1 MRYSAQTDR
10 FVHDRLPPPAQGPR
24 LDYNLPELQLP
35 AQVNLVQ
42 ALFEGAARRGLAD
55 RPLLRSPRRTL
66 SYAQAQLEVARIAQV
81 LVQDH
86 GLVPGNRVLL
96 RGGNSI
102 GMALA
107 WLAVVQAGAVAVATM
122 PLLRAKELGDIIDKA
137 QPTLAICDERLL
149 DELQIARA
157 QQPVLQTLV
166 SFDALH
172 QSGEL
177 ARAAAGYDGLHPAC
191 ATAADDIAL
200 LAFTSGTT
208 GKPKAAVH
216 SHRDVLAA
224 CETWPRHVLRA
235 TPDDIVMGSPPLAFT
250 FGLGGLL
257 IFPMW
262 AGASVYFPD
271 IPYTPQA
278 MAQLIFDTDA
288 TIVYTAPTFYRQMAP
303 FMQEQAAQR
312 GRPAALRL
320 SVSAG
325 EGLPDATRQL
335 WKNATGLEM
344 LDGIGATEMFHIFI
358 SAAPEQVRRGA
369 IGTVVPGYSA
379 RVVGDD
385 GQELPRGSVGRIAVI
400 GPTGCRYL
408 DDARQTNYVK
418 DGWNYPGDAFC
429 AGCGWLLFL
438 PGPHR
443 RHDHHLRL
451 QRRRP
456 RGGRRAAAPPG
467 GGRVRCDRPERR
479 GARHD
484 RQSLLRAAPRCGG
497 RRRAG
502 AGAARPRQGQH
513 RPLQIPARDR
523 VSRQAAAHRNRQTA
537 TLQAQNHMKHLHP
550 PGWVPA
556 KGYANG
562 VAARGTQIFV
572 GGQIGWNAQQQFES
586 DDFIAQT
593 AQTLRNVLAVLAEG
607 GAGPEHMARMTWYIL
622 DREEY
627 NARLK
632 ELGQVYREV
641 IGRHFPAMSCVQVAA
656 LMEARAK
663 VEIEVTAVVPD

>member
-1 MRYSAQTDR
+1 MSYSAQTDR
-10 FVHDRLPPPAQGPR
+10 FVHDRLPLPAQWPR
-24 LDYNLPELQLP
+24 LTYTLPELQLP
-35 AQVNLVQ
+35 AQLNLVQ
-42 ALFEGAARRGLAD
+42 TLFESAARRGLGD

-66 SYAQAQLEVARIAQV
+66 SYAQAQAEVARIAQV
-81 LVQDH
+81 LVQDY

-137 QPTLAICDERLL
+137 QPTLALCDERLL
-149 DELQIARA
+149 DELQLARA

-177 ARAAAGYDGLHPAC
+177 ALAAARQDGQHPPC

-216 SHRDVLAA
+216 THRDVLAA

-278 MAQLIFDTDA
+278 MAQLIFDTRA

-312 GRPAALRL
+312 GQAAALRL

-335 WKNATGLEM
+335 WKSATGLEM

-358 SAAPEQVRRGA
+358 SAAPEDVRRGA
-369 IGTVVPGYSA
+369 IGTVVPGYTA
-379 RVVGDD
+379 RVVGED
-385 GQELPRGSVGRIAVI
+385 GQELPHGSVGRIAVM
-400 GPTGCRYL
+400 GPTGCKYMG
-408 DDARQTNYVK
+408 DARQASYVK
-418 DGWNYPGDAFC
+418 DGWNYPGDAFVQD
-429 AGCGWLLFL
+429 ADGYFFYQARTDDMIITSGYNVGAPEVEDALLSHPAVAECGVIGQSDEARGMIVKAFCVLRPGVMGDAALVQALQDHVKATIAPYKYPREIVFL
-438 PGPHR
+438 DKLPRTETGK
-443 RHDHHLRL
+443 L
-451 QRRRP
+451 QR
-456 RGGRRAAAPPG
+456 
-467 GGRVRCDRPERR
+467 
-479 GARHD
+479 
-484 RQSLLRAAPRCGG
+484 
-497 RRRAG
+497 
-502 AGAARPRQGQH
+502 
-513 RPLQIPARDR
+513 
-523 VSRQAAAHRNRQTA
+523 
-537 TLQAQNHMKHLHP
+537 
-550 PGWVPA
+550 
-556 KGYANG
+556 
-562 VAARGTQIFV
+562 F
-572 GGQIGWNAQQQFES
+572 
-586 DDFIAQT
+586 
-593 AQTLRNVLAVLAEG
+593 
-607 GAGPEHMARMTWYIL
+607 
-622 DREEY
+622 
-627 NARLK
+627 RLK
-632 ELGQVYREV
+632 T
-641 IGRHFPAMSCVQVAA
+641 P
-656 LMEARAK
+656 
-663 VEIEVTAVVPD
+663 